1 MRYIKDF
8 FQKKKRHADI
18 PENMAGA
25 GSNLPI
31 AQKES

>member
-1 MRYIKDF
+1 MRYIKES
-8 FQKKKRHADI
+8 FQKKKNANI

-25 GSNLPI
+25 GSNLAI